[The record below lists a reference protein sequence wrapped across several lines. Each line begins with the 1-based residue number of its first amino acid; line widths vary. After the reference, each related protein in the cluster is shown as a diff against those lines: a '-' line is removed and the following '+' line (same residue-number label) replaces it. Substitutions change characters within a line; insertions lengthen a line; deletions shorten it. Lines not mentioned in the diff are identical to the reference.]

1 MNRKRGRNRTPAKRT
16 KPTVVRTHLAV
27 IAGIKSNAQGPDLR
41 KEVELVKASLL
52 YADTIDVLSIGGVAV
67 RQMLEFSKQDPS
79 VMWQLLASLDD
90 STLEHLGVPDV
101 AQARAVLPLLGLL
114 DPDGVRT
121 LAEASPELA
130 PLEQVAEE
138 LEQAQAGAG
147 ESLRQMRALFEHM
160 SEASGVN
167 ELESVVDNKIVRFNE
182 RIVVSASKET
192 LHTFLREFKRY
203 LTDPNKFVLLD
214 EEMASLA
221 RSMIREGMVQPPDR
235 SMANA
240 GEALLGTGL
249 LARLPA
255 FTSVP
260 LAEVQDLR
268 KDLDEPLSRYRRRV
282 AQLRGQLR
290 GTPFDK
296 EVDAEVN
303 AVWRHEVDPAIAD
316 IREAMAEHTLVRE
329 IVRSLRHNVGDV
341 VKGWAPV
348 GLGVGLATVGQ
359 VDAAVSAAI
368 ATAGMATQATVNALE
383 NRAEGLAS
391 VRAGDFYYLYEVDRR
406 AS

>member
-41 KEVELVKASLL
+41 QEVELVKASLL
-52 YADTIDVLSIGGVAV
+52 YADTIEVLSIGGVAV

-79 VMWQLLASLDD
+79 AMWQLLASLDD
-90 STLEHLGVPDV
+90 STLEHLGVPDA
-101 AQARAVLPLLGLL
+101 AQARAVLPLLGSL

-130 PLEQVAEE
+130 PLEQLAEG

-147 ESLRQMRALFEHM
+147 GSMRQMRALVEQM
-160 SEASGVN
+160 SEASGVK
-167 ELESVVDNKIVRFNE
+167 ELESVMDNKTVRFNE
-182 RIVVSASKET
+182 RIFVGATKEM
-192 LHTFLREFKRY
+192 LDTFLREFKRY

-214 EEMASLA
+214 EDMASLA

-240 GEALLGTGL
+240 GEAVLGTGL

-260 LAEVQDLR
+260 LAEVHDLR
-268 KDLDEPLSRYRRRV
+268 QDLDEPLSRYRRRV
-282 AQLRGQLR
+282 AQLRGELR

-316 IREAMAEHTLVRE
+316 IREAMAEHALVRE

-368 ATAGMATQATVNALE
+368 ATAGMVTQATANALE
-383 NRAEGLAS
+383 NRATGIAS
-391 VRAGDFYYLYEVDRR
+391 VRTGDFYYLYEVDRR